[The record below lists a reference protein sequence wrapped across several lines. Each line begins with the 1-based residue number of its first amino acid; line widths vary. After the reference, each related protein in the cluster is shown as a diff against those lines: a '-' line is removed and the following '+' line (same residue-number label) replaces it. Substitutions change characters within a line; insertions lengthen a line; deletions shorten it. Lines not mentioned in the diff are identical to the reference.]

1 MFRVGLHLALP
12 VLASMLILNLA
23 LGVLARAA
31 PQLNIFAV
39 GFPATI
45 IIGMAAF
52 VLVMP
57 LMAPF
62 FEASLQS
69 GLGLAFSFGK

>member
-1 MFRVGLHLALP
+1 VGLHLALP

-62 FEASLQS
+62 LEASLHR

>member
-1 MFRVGLHLALP
+1 MGIPSISIYVTELFKDFDVQTAIRIGTCGGL
-12 VLASMLILNLA
+12 
-23 LGVLARAA
+23 GKT
-31 PQLNIFAV
+31 QLRDV
-39 GFPATI
+39 

-62 FEASLQS
+62 LEASLHR